1 MLAYADG
8 TLRYPHKPVREPSA
22 SEAEDRRAFAAAT
35 GASSSSA
42 EPATTTTG
50 ALSGVKGK
58 TWFAGTPLDAPR
70 DGSGNLEYGWHW
82 NMPYSVKRNLP
93 AWYKKEVDK
102 FKVDGEVNDDRVQ

>member
-1 MLAYADG
+1 M
-8 TLRYPHKPVREPSA
+8 
-22 SEAEDRRAFAAAT
+22 AT
-35 GASSSSA
+35 ASSSSA
-42 EPATTTTG
+42 EAAPG

-70 DGSGNLEYGWHW
+70 DESGNLEYGWHW

-102 FKVDGEVNDDRVQ
+102 YKVDGGQ